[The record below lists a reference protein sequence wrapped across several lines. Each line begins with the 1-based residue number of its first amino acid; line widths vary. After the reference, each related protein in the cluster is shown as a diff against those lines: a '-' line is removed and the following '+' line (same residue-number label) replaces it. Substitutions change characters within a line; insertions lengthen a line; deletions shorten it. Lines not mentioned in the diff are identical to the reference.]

1 MRWTLNARKTKAH
14 DAYGEVGPDAAVL
27 ASSCVVAHRIER
39 DIHAVTVAIKPFTG
53 ESTK

>member
-1 MRWTLNARKTKAH
+1 MRARRRRMTRTAKSVLT
-14 DAYGEVGPDAAVL
+14 PRLL

-53 ESTK
+53 ESAK